1 MADYSFRSTRHHC
14 YRCGRGHH
22 RHRCAGGRSQ
32 PGRQRLCAERHHPE
46 TDTTCHYF
54 WAFMRNYALHDQSL
68 TTLTREGV
76 TGVFGED
83 EAVLE
88 AQQRAIGAHP
98 DHAFYNSTSMPAA
111 CGRGA

>member
-1 MADYSFRSTRHHC
+1 MLNTVT
-14 YRCGRGHH
+14 
-22 RHRCAGGRSQ
+22 
-32 PGRQRLCAERHHPE
+32 PE

-88 AQQRAIGAHP
+88 AQQRAIDAHP
-98 DHAFYNSTSMPAA
+98 DHAFYNLNVDAGGMWARRVIERLIAQEQRAQDLSLRMV
-111 CGRGA
+111 G